1 MSALLYFF
9 SIIAGKKAGY
19 KVPHSEPQM
28 LKKIIVWYMFHD
40 VGNITFQK
48 IAKTVN
54 RTSGHPFVMAQS
66 GKLRLTDI
74 VFFMEGV
81 I

>member
-1 MSALLYFF
+1 
-9 SIIAGKKAGY
+9 
-19 KVPHSEPQM
+19 M

-48 IAKTVN
+48 IAKAVN
-54 RTSGHPFVMAQS
+54 RTSGHPFVVTQS

-74 VFFMEGV
+74 VFFMES
-81 I
+81 II

>member
-1 MSALLYFF
+1 
-9 SIIAGKKAGY
+9 
-19 KVPHSEPQM
+19 
-28 LKKIIVWYMFHD
+28 MFHD

-81 I
+81 IWNPFRFSRFP

>member
-1 MSALLYFF
+1 
-9 SIIAGKKAGY
+9 
-19 KVPHSEPQM
+19 M